1 MALKLGRQIGYTN
14 AGTVEFLVS
23 QDEEIYFLEMNTRL
37 QVEHGVTEMI
47 TGVDLVELQIR
58 AALGQPLPI
67 SQADV
72 VPNGH
77 AIEARIYPEN
87 PENFMPSVGTIT
99 DFHLPAGDSLRVDS
113 ALCSGY
119 EVTLHYEP
127 LLAKVMCLGGDRAQA
142 LKGMFQALRDLRIA
156 GVKTNI
162 PLVQEIIL
170 QEEFQRATHHTGSLP
185 QWLQDRFQPAQNGKT
200 NVGKDRMSAEK
211 HHDGNREKAAALGAA
226 IAMALA
232 ANRAPVPLNT
242 LKSNNAWRAAGR
254 LDQFHAR
261 SIGKGG
267 WR

>member
-1 MALKLGRQIGYTN
+1 
-14 AGTVEFLVS
+14 
-23 QDEEIYFLEMNTRL
+23 MNTRL

-162 PLVQEIIL
+162 PWCRRLSSRKNSRGPLITPAPFPNGSRTASNPSNTAKL
-170 QEEFQRATHHTGSLP
+170 TLARTACPPKNTTTATGKKRRPWGQPS
-185 QWLQDRFQPAQNGKT
+185 QWR
-200 NVGKDRMSAEK
+200 
-211 HHDGNREKAAALGAA
+211 
-226 IAMALA
+226 
-232 ANRAPVPLNT
+232 
-242 LKSNNAWRAAGR
+242 WRPTER
-254 LDQFHAR
+254 RPH
-261 SIGKGG
+261 STP
-267 WR
+267 